1 MSLDSPTSGPTQVVE
16 EILGYHL
23 HVIHDNAK

>member
-1 MSLDSPTSGPTQVVE
+1 MSLDSPTSGPPQVVE

-23 HVIHDNAK
+23 HVIHNAK